1 MVSTNDYHHS
11 FLEENMQPTTQYAPC
26 PNCGQSNAKKV
37 RYTWWGGALGPN
49 MFTHVKCQNC
59 GTQYN
64 GKTGKSNQTNIILY
78 FAVSF
83 MIFFCVCGGL
93 AVATQ
98 LMNR

>member
-1 MVSTNDYHHS
+1 
-11 FLEENMQPTTQYAPC
+11 MQPTTQYAPC

-37 RYTWWGGALGPN
+37 SYTWWGGALGPN

-78 FAVSF
+78 FVVSF
-83 MIFFCVCGGL
+83 VLVFCLCGGL
-93 AVATQ
+93 AIFTQ
-98 LMNR
+98 LMNN